1 MVFHYISLVQAYHT
15 GREEEKRKCQD
26 DHSPRGVDSH
36 MKRTWELA
44 VPFRG

>member
-15 GREEEKRKCQD
+15 GREVEKRKCQD
-26 DHSPRGVDSH
+26 DHSPSPI
-36 MKRTWELA
+36 KRTWELA